1 MQISAEGAPGDYGIR
16 SLHSSGWEKTYCG
29 PNETRA
35 AEFHAGAQNESER
48 LGVKPSEQLGSFRM
62 ASENWREITG
72 EHNGKT
78 VRGRFKTD
86 SKGIVT
92 VSSRWHQV
100 RTYRRITCR
109 IFGKATAVRT
119 GSKSRK
125 GYLLSRWPYSTL
137 GKSGKRAPPAFFTNQ
152 LDIRG
157 RIS

>member
-1 MQISAEGAPGDYGIR
+1 MA
-16 SLHSSGWEKTYCG
+16 SGPCILRAGKRHIEI

-92 VSSRWHQV
+92 VSSADGTRSEHIGGLPV
-100 RTYRRITCR
+100 EYLAKRLLYELAV
-109 IFGKATAVRT
+109 KAE
-119 GSKSRK
+119 K
-125 GYLLSRWPYSTL
+125 
-137 GKSGKRAPPAFFTNQ
+137 
-152 LDIRG
+152 DIC
-157 RIS
+157 